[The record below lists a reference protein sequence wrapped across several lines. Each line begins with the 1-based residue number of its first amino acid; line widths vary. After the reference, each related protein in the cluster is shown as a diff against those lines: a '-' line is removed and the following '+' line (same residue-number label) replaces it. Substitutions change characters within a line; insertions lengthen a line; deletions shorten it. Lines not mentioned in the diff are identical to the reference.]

1 MGRVVAAAAVSRDFR
16 TAVVGMICIIL
27 GIVSYFASFGS
38 TCGRAIFSS
47 TSCKEAPYS
56 RLDLFDFLFVFS
68 ITVPVQFNPRSVLLN
83 AHTLTLV
90 CTCLFIFLVQV
101 LDIEIFF
108 KK

>member
-1 MGRVVAAAAVSRDFR
+1 MPTAAVSRDFR
-16 TAVVGMICIIL
+16 IAVVGMICIIL

-38 TCGRAIFSS
+38 TCGRAIFSF
-47 TSCKEAPYS
+47 TSCKEAPHS

-108 KK
+108 EKKK